1 MRDQEKD
8 PNNKKKIGKKTW
20 NEQTTGKQNTG
31 FQGYLFLQN
40 SLQK

>member
-1 MRDQEKD
+1 MRDQEKEKQQ
-8 PNNKKKIGKKTW
+8 KKLGKNTW
-20 NEQTTGKQNTG
+20 NEQATGKQNTG